1 MIKKLLL
8 IILIVAPIFLVACY
22 DKEEID
28 NITYVIALGV
38 DRGEREKLKI
48 TMQYFTINEKSEG
61 ESANEETASITL
73 EASSIMEGINLVNN
87 SVDKKL
93 SFSHTK
99 LIVISEKLA
108 KEGNLISVL
117 KPLENSKEFRPNV
130 YIAVSNGDA
139 SKYLK
144 AIESL
149 KKSNIARYYKSIF
162 SSYKY
167 SGYYFTSPKD
177 DFYYKMCDNNVS
189 AVVPYVSI
197 NESKKKSKIK
207 KDLFIAGNMKEEG
220 RETKIQIMGLAV
232 FNKDKMVGVLTG
244 EEATHFL
251 MIIGEFKRSIYTIE
265 DPLSK
270 DKMINISLRA
280 HKYPKIRIKTQ
291 NNTPKVNIDIN
302 LNGEYV
308 YFESNINYNEK
319 NKNAILVNYV
329 EKNISKEIK
338 KLLNKTSKEWE
349 SDICLFSKYA
359 RKNFLTWQEWEKYE
373 WNKKYKNIQFD
384 VHVHMNIKMT
394 GMIKQ

>member
-1 MIKKLLL
+1 MIKKTLL
-8 IILIVAPIFLVACY
+8 IILIMLPIFLTACY

-28 NITYVIALGV
+28 NITYVIALGL
-38 DRGEREKLKI
+38 DKGEKEKLKI
-48 TMQYFTINEKSEG
+48 SMQYFTINEKSEG

-73 EASSIMEGINLVNN
+73 EASSIIEGINLVNN
-87 SVDKKL
+87 SIDKKL

-108 KEGNLISVL
+108 KEGNLISIL

-130 YIAVSNGDA
+130 YMAVSKGDA

-167 SGYYFTSPKD
+167 SGYYFMSPKD
-177 DFYYKMCDNNVS
+177 DFYYKMCDENVS
-189 AVVPYVSI
+189 AVVPYVAV
-197 NESKKKSKIK
+197 NKSKKDIK
-207 KDLFIAGNMKEEG
+207 KDVLIAGNMKEEG
-220 RETKIQIMGLAV
+220 RETKIQIMGCAI

-244 EEATHFL
+244 KEATHFL
-251 MIIGEFKRSIYTIE
+251 MIIGEFNNAIYTIK
-265 DPLSK
+265 DPLAK

-280 HKYPKIRIKTQ
+280 YKRPKIKIKTH
-291 NNTPKVNIDIN
+291 NNKPRVNIDIT

-308 YFESNINYNEK
+308 YFESDVDYNKK
-319 NKNAILVNYV
+319 NKNAILVNYL
-329 EKNISKEIK
+329 ENNISQEIQ

-359 RKNFLTWQEWEKYE
+359 RKNFLTWQEWEKYK
-373 WNKKYKNIQFD
+373 WNEKYKTIQFD
-384 VHVHMNIKMT
+384 INVHMNIKMT